1 MVRHER
7 GTDHGTAYAVLVAI
21 SVSHL
26 LNDVIQSLLPAIYP
40 ILKETYRLDF
50 GQIGLLTLT
59 FQATASLLQP
69 VVGLQTDRRP
79 TAYSLPGV
87 MGVSLVGLLLLAN
100 TSSFGMLLV
109 AAALVGMGSAIFH
122 PEASRVARL
131 GSGGRH
137 GFAQSVFQVGGSS
150 GSALGPLLAAFIVVP
165 RGQSSIA
172 WFSVVA
178 LAAMIILWNVGRW
191 YRRRL
196 SEGPRK
202 PPRAAHEAAA
212 APARAKVLLAL
223 GILVALI
230 FSKNFYTASINSYYT
245 FYLINK
251 FDLPVQTAQI
261 FLFLFLGSV
270 AAGTL
275 FGGPIGDRFGRKYV
289 IWFSGLGVLPFTLAL
304 PYVDLFWTGVL
315 TVIIGLILASSF
327 PAIIVYAQEL
337 VPGRTGMISGLF
349 FGLGFGMG
357 GLGAAVLGQ
366 LADATSI
373 GLVYQVCSFLPAI
386 GLLAAF
392 LPDVRAKRTVSTP

>member
-1 MVRHER
+1 MRQER
-7 GTDHGTAYAVLVAI
+7 LTDDRTAYAVLIAI

-79 TAYSLPGV
+79 TAHSLPVG
-87 MGVSLVGLLLLAN
+87 MGVSLIGLLLLAT
-100 TSSFGMLLV
+100 TSTFGMLLL

-131 GSGGRH
+131 GSGGRL

-178 LAAMIILWNVGRW
+178 LAAMVILWNIGRW

-196 SEGPRK
+196 ADIPRNV
-202 PPRAAHEAAA
+202 PRAGGEVAA
-212 APARAKVLLAL
+212 APPRTKVLLAL

-251 FDLPVQTAQI
+251 FNLPVQTAQI
-261 FLFLFLGSV
+261 YLFMFLGSV

-289 IWFSGLGVLPFTLAL
+289 IWFSVLGVLPFTLAL

-373 GLVYQVCSFLPAI
+373 AVVYQVCSFLPAI
-386 GLLAAF
+386 GVIAAF
-392 LPDVRAKRTVSTP
+392 LPNVRGKQSLH